1 MDSNTADN
9 MKGNLPLSLPAD
21 ITAIIARVEAT
32 ENWVSSS
39 PFFLSGQKKL
49 FYLLSRLRSQLPY
62 EDFSKHFVVVTTF
75 SSFRDGL
82 ALMRILSKRHEDHL
96 QLFLARALSGMIPED
111 NLCWRA
117 HLWRIRYLTAI
128 NVLAR
133 VFDEHR
139 IERVKAALSKED

>member
-1 MDSNTADN
+1 MDTSAADN
-9 MKGNLPLSLPAD
+9 LKGNLPLSLPVD
-21 ITAIIARVEAT
+21 IRGIISRVEET

-39 PFFLSGQKKL
+39 SVFLS
-49 FYLLSRLRSQLPY
+49 
-62 EDFSKHFVVVTTF
+62 
-75 SSFRDGL
+75 
-82 ALMRILSKRHEDHL
+82 EDHL

-117 HLWRIRYLTAI
+117 HMWRIRYLTAI

-133 VFDEHR
+133 VFDEQR